1 MKQCWGE
8 KVGECGHVNISITGK
23 ETEALDLQSEG
34 SF

>member
-8 KVGECGHVNISITGK
+8 RVGEHGHVNISFMGR
-23 ETEALDLQSEG
+23 ETKALDFQSEG